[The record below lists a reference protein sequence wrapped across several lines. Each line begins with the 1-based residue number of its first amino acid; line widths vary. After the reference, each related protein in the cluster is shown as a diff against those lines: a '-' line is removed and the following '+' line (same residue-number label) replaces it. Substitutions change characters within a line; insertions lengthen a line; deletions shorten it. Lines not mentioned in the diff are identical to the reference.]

1 LRLAD
6 DIVETDRIPF
16 PCPSYSYD
24 AVVLVL
30 RPPAI
35 SDVDSI
41 MACLHEALA
50 KAGRHMPN
58 TENTSSTDT
67 SRRRGVSAQSAAADA
82 FAI

>member
-1 LRLAD
+1 LAFLEAGVTLD
-6 DIVETDRIPF
+6 DIVETDRIQF

-35 SDVDSI
+35 SDVDST

-50 KAGRHMPN
+50 KAGPYAKQRKHEQHRH
-58 TENTSSTDT
+58 
-67 SRRRGVSAQSAAADA
+67 
-82 FAI
+82 